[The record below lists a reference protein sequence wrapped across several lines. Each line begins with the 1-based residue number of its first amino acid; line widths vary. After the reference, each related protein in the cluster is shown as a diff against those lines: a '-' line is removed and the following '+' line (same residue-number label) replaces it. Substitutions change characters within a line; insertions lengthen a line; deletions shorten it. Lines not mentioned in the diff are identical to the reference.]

1 MSVEKAQ
8 ALRDAAKSGNLA
20 QVETLL
26 KDAAGFDI
34 NFQDKYGYTALH
46 MAAMFGHTPIV
57 QALLRAGASRAVK
70 TKDGETAQD
79 VAKGMVLANVIKNF
93 KP

>member
-8 ALRDAAKSGNLA
+8 ALRDAAKSGNLP
-20 QVETLL
+20 QVEALL
-26 KDAAGFDI
+26 KDQTSFDL

-46 MAAMFGHTPIV
+46 MAAMFGHAPIV
-57 QALLRAGASRAVK
+57 RVLLKAGASSTVK
-70 TKDGETAQD
+70 TKDGETAED
-79 VAKGMVLANVIKNF
+79 VAKGMVLAKEIKNF